1 MGNGVLA
8 TVPQATAPIL
18 DSTWLCENVVGPG
31 DMRAMIPV

>member
-18 DSTWLCENVVGPG
+18 DSTEEMIYANDRMVGFLG
-31 DMRAMIPV
+31 